1 MTFLDPWPLSKYQV
15 SFKKLLLAQQENQL
29 VLDYHTGLF
38 SNPTDNINFAQLFS
52 HTFSCISRTFCAL
65 ANKSSSAASSFVLA
79 ALAKK
84 SKEGQI

>member
-1 MTFLDPWPLSKYQV
+1 MTYLDPWPLSKYQV

-29 VLDYHTGLF
+29 VLDYHTRLF
-38 SNPTDNINFAQLFS
+38 RTLLTIIIAQLFS

-65 ANKSSSAASSFVLA
+65 ANKSSSAASSFVSA

>member
-38 SNPTDNINFAQLFS
+38 RTLLTIFAQLFS

-65 ANKSSSAASSFVLA
+65 ANKSSSAASSFVSA